1 MGDDIRRVGRAISLG
16 AVVPTAELTR
26 RVRFA
31 AAHRYRRPEW
41 DEAKNAAVFGLCARP
56 AYHGHS
62 YVCDVTVAGDIN
74 PVTGFAVDLA
84 QLDTILKREVVE
96 RFDHRNINLEVVDFA
111 DGALVP
117 TGENLA
123 RFIFDRVQQAMN
135 GAARVVEVRVAEDD
149 TLSASFRG

>member
-1 MGDDIRRVGRAISLG
+1 MPS
-16 AVVPTAELTR
+16 AELTR

-56 AYHGHS
+56 SYHGHS
-62 YVCDVTVAGDIN
+62 YVCDVTVAGDID
-74 PVTGFAVDLA
+74 PTTGFAVDLA
-84 QLDTILKREVVE
+84 QLDTVLKREVVE
-96 RFDHRNINLEVVDFA
+96 RFDHRNINVEVSDFA

-123 RFIFDRVQQAMN
+123 RYIFDRVQQAMD
-135 GAARVVEVRVAEDD
+135 GATRVVEVRVAEDD
-149 TLSASFRG
+149 TLSTTYRG